1 MTLLY
6 GAEPIKVAEPPYRG
20 GNMKFLEK
28 GVYKIF
34 GAIVLVS
41 MIGALVAEPMALGDI
56 SAYYLYEHSKN
67 GDYYNAGQDA
77 ITLYGAGKTIAE
89 GAGYLALVSETG
101 AEAGLLAAGVATG
114 GVALIAIGIGVAA

>member
-1 MTLLY
+1 MKLNLLK
-6 GAEPIKVAEPPYRG
+6 GFAAMAILCMVGAVLAEPV
-20 GNMKFLEK
+20 
-28 GVYKIF
+28 
-34 GAIVLVS
+34 
-41 MIGALVAEPMALGDI
+41 ALGDI

-67 GDYYNAGQDA
+67 RDYYNAGQDA